1 VDGLDS
7 KKFTLVGDKLTF
19 EATDFEARKNAT
31 YHVKIR
37 STFSNVWN
45 DDNNS
50 IYTTSSLIIFID
62 KAPYVWNDDNNSMLA
77 INNFITFIENP

>member
-37 STFSNVWN
+37 STFS
-45 DDNNS
+45 
-50 IYTTSSLIIFID
+50 IPPYGATTSSLIIFID

-77 INNFITFIENP
+77 INNFITFIENS